1 MTAREL
7 PAPSAEDLRRHAGF
21 VAALR
26 ALPADA
32 KSRVQHRLQ
41 ALEHLWRDVPP
52 TRSLRRRDWP
62 RRGVVP
68 SADDV
73 AGVARF
79 ADHPSAEIRR
89 WAFQA
94 LRHAAAHRERLA
106 PVVRAGLIDRSP
118 VVQIHAAVAAHRL
131 GLGEL
136 LAAELVAALAS
147 STWTVRWYAAAAL
160 ATTTRREQA
169 AEAFAAAFPERR
181 AASASEFDAHAA
193 TWRRL
198 AAAFDPPPPA
208 IAGRL

>member
-1 MTAREL
+1 ML
-7 PAPSAEDLRRHAGF
+7 PG
-21 VAALR
+21 
-26 ALPADA
+26 
-32 KSRVQHRLQ
+32 
-41 ALEHLWRDVPP
+41 
-52 TRSLRRRDWP
+52 
-62 RRGVVP
+62 
-68 SADDV
+68 ADDV

-89 WAFQA
+89 WVFQA

-147 STWTVRWYAAAAL
+147 PTWTVRWYAAAAL
-160 ATTTRREQA
+160 ATTARREQA

-181 AASASEFDAHAA
+181 AASASEFDTLAA

-198 AAAFDPPPPA
+198 AAAFNPLPLS
-208 IAGRL
+208 IAARL